1 MDPINDRPA
10 WQDRARCRTE
20 HFSIYETD
28 LLPNFGARKP
38 YARKLCTGCPV
49 IDDCTRE
56 AILEDTRGVVRG
68 GWPFPN
74 DRQNSVK
81 MRRDIAR
88 DMNLVVEVEAA
99 IVAESVPTLC
109 KNGAHE
115 MTESNIFTGV
125 DGNRRCAACKRE
137 NNEARAYQKSESL
150 AVAA

>member
-1 MDPINDRPA
+1 MDTLDRPA
-10 WQDRARCRTE
+10 WQERARCRTE
-20 HFSIYETD
+20 HLSIYETD

-49 IDDCTRE
+49 LDECLRD
-56 AILEDTRGVVRG
+56 AIVEDTRGVVSG

-81 MRRDIAR
+81 MRRDIAKTL
-88 DMNLVVEVEAA
+88 DMVVEVEAA
-99 IVAESVPTLC
+99 IVAESIPTLC

-115 MTESNIFTGV
+115 MTESNILTGV

-137 NNEARAYQKSESL
+137 NNEARAYRTVDVLE
-150 AVAA
+150 VAA